1 MTILVL
7 YVNIILQYKL
17 MEVKNGLLFCTRS
30 SRCFFG
36 NYEDLTKAILKAQVR
51 KNTAK
56 SKVKYEFWLEVE
68 NKLKEI
74 KGKKKNKWED

>member
-1 MTILVL
+1 MAYYSVQEAVDTFLV
-7 YVNIILQYKL
+7 
-17 MEVKNGLLFCTRS
+17 
-30 SRCFFG
+30 

-68 NKLKEI
+68 NKLKEM
-74 KGKKKNKWED
+74 KGK

>member
-1 MTILVL
+1 MAYYSVQEAVATFLV
-7 YVNIILQYKL
+7 
-17 MEVKNGLLFCTRS
+17 
-30 SRCFFG
+30 

-68 NKLKEI
+68 NKLKEM
-74 KGKKKNKWED
+74 KGKKKNKWGD

>member
-1 MTILVL
+1 MAYYSVDEAVSTLI
-7 YVNIILQYKL
+7 
-17 MEVKNGLLFCTRS
+17 ERHEDVK
-30 SRCFFG
+30 
-36 NYEDLTKAILKAQVR
+36 KAILKAQIR

-68 NKLKEI
+68 NKLKEM